1 MYADTVT
8 DSMRSAIDETN
19 RRRKLQTA
27 FNEKHG
33 IVPKTIIKDV
43 REIIEAT
50 AAPTVP
56 TGKVDKKDKKKVI
69 ASLTEQMREAA
80 KNLQFER
87 AALLRDKIQEL
98 KDEDG
103 V

>member
-1 MYADTVT
+1 M
-8 DSMRSAIDETN
+8 
-19 RRRKLQTA
+19 QTA

-50 AAPTVP
+50 AAPVVP
-56 TGKVDKKDKKKVI
+56 KGKVDKKDKKKVI
-69 ASLTEQMREAA
+69 GSLTEQMREAA

>member
-1 MYADTVT
+1 M
-8 DSMRSAIDETN
+8 
-19 RRRKLQTA
+19 
-27 FNEKHG
+27 
-33 IVPKTIIKDV
+33 
-43 REIIEAT
+43 
-50 AAPTVP
+50 
-56 TGKVDKKDKKKVI
+56 I
-69 ASLTEQMREAA
+69 ASLTEHMREAA